1 MFQKYLRNS
10 TEKVIQAINIGT
22 MELANFQQP
31 IFTPEFILLGL
42 LEQEDSG
49 IMRILEE
56 IEMEPQTVADT
67 VIEKIYTLFPAAEE
81 QPSLPT
87 EITLSPDVERLLEIA
102 SQESKELH
110 DKFITT
116 ESLFLAF
123 LHKEIAPS
131 CEILSAVGLSY
142 EKCKAAVFSIRNG
155 MTITARDGESQE
167 NVLDVFGT
175 DLTELAQQGK
185 LDPIVGREEDIER
198 IVEILARRVK
208 NNPVIIGEPGVG
220 KTVLVEGLAQLI
232 AAHRVPQTLQSK
244 KIIQLD
250 IVQLTAGTKFKG
262 EFEERMKAIVD
273 ALENAG
279 GRVIAFI
286 DEIQTL
292 MDSSA
297 GSIKMSDILKPAL
310 ARGQIQL
317 IGTATCENYKRTI
330 EKDRTFSRCF
340 QVVRLKEPSIEES
353 VKILK
358 GISEK
363 YSAHHEVIYEDRAL
377 EAAVKLS
384 SRYISERFL
393 PDKAIDLLDE
403 AGACKKIFLVS
414 THPEV
419 YHLETQLA
427 ELRRERTMAFSES
440 AGSGGVTAVVELQM
454 KVNEIE
460 AKLKKIRAKW
470 KEEQEKSSNIV
481 TAEDVAVVVSKIT
494 GVPVN
499 KVVETEA
506 KKLVTMED
514 VLHKRIIGQDSA
526 VTAVSNAIRRNR
538 AGIKDAGRP
547 IGIFLF
553 FGPTG
558 VGKTEFAKVLADFL
572 FDDETKIVRLDMSEY
587 MERHSVSKMIGSPPG
602 YVGYDDGGQLTE
614 QIRRNPYSVVLLD
627 EMEKANEE
635 VFNLMLQIFD
645 EGKLTDSQGVE
656 VSFRNTIII
665 GTSNLG
671 SSKMFDLGK
680 RIGFAG
686 TPSKS
691 EDYGVMKEKI
701 LEETKK
707 FFKPEF
713 LNRVDE
719 IIVFHSLEKEHIL
732 SITKLLLEKLR
743 RKIEDVG
750 YKINFD
756 DNVCERIAQLGYSP
770 EFGARPLRRV
780 IENHIENAISF
791 EIICGNIK
799 PGKTIN
805 VSVKNDDFCITSI
818 D

>member
-31 IFTPEFILLGL
+31 VFTPEFILLGL

-49 IMRILEE
+49 ILRMLEE
-56 IEMEPQTVADT
+56 IEMEAQTVADT
-67 VIEKIYTLFPAAEE
+67 VIEKVYTLFPAASE
-81 QPSLPT
+81 QASLPA

-102 SQESKELH
+102 SQEAKQFH

-123 LHKEIAPS
+123 LHDEISPS
-131 CEILSAVGLSY
+131 CEILKSVGLSY

-175 DLTELAQQGK
+175 DLTELAQSGK

-198 IVEILARRVK
+198 IVEILARRIK

-232 AAHRVPQTLQSK
+232 AAHRVPQTLQAK

-250 IVQLTAGTKFKG
+250 VVQLTAGAKFKG

-273 ALENAG
+273 ALESAG

-286 DEIQTL
+286 DEMQTL
-292 MDSSA
+292 MDSSS

-340 QVVRLKEPSIEES
+340 QVVQLKEPSIGET
-353 VKILK
+353 VKILE
-358 GISEK
+358 GISGK
-363 YSAHHEVIYEDRAL
+363 YSAHHDVIYEKSAL
-377 EAAVKLS
+377 EAAVRLS
-384 SRYISERFL
+384 DRYISERFL

-403 AGACKKIFLVS
+403 AGARKKIFLVS

-427 ELRRERTMAFSES
+427 ELRRERTLAFSES
-440 AGSGGVTAVVELQM
+440 AGSGGVTAVVEVQM

-460 AKLKKIRAKW
+460 AKLRKIRAKW

-481 TAEDVAVVVSKIT
+481 TAEDVAAVVSKIT
-494 GVPVN
+494 GVPVC

-506 KKLVTMED
+506 KKLVAMED
-514 VLHKRIIGQDSA
+514 VLHERIIGQDSA
-526 VTAVSNAIRRNR
+526 VTAVANAIRRNR

-587 MERHSVSKMIGSPPG
+587 MERHSVSKIIGSPPG
-602 YVGYDDGGQLTE
+602 YVGYDEGGQLTE
-614 QIRRNPYSVVLLD
+614 QIRRNPFSVVLLD

-719 IIVFHSLEKEHIL
+719 IIVFHPLEKKHIL

-743 RKIEDVG
+743 KKIEDVG
-750 YKINFD
+750 YKVRFD
-756 DNVCERIAQLGYSP
+756 DNVCEKIAELGYSP

-780 IENHIENAISF
+780 IENHIENAISL
-791 EIICGNIK
+791 EIIRGNIHH
-799 PGKTIN
+799 GKTIL
-805 VSVKNDDFCITSI
+805 VSVKDEDFCITCT